1 MARYTDLMVKHLGIP
16 IHRGTHTAG
25 CTEIPRHLLPSLDS
39 ISAMEKHTNQTF
51 HIFDARDFTQP
62 FVLLSRL

>member
-1 MARYTDLMVKHLGIP
+1 MKKHGALHGLDGETLGIP
-16 IHRGTHTAG
+16 IHMATWAHGRMHRDPETPA
-25 CTEIPRHLLPSLDS
+25 S
-39 ISAMEKHTNQTF
+39 SAMEKHTNQTF